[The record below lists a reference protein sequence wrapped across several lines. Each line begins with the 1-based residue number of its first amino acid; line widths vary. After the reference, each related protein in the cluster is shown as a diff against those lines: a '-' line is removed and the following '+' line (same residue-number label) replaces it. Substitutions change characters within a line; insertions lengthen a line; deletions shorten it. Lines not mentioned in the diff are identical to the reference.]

1 MKIKSDFV
9 TNSSSSSF
17 ILEVRPEEFL
27 TVEEI
32 IDELGNHPDAQ
43 NEGVYMDSFESKT
56 ELDTYTNDEPLDWAS
71 KPGGPRFI
79 NLDQYR
85 YEICLNIIKEGNI
98 AVDVNVDRNIVGIF
112 EEKLNDMVV
121 SVSYG

>member
-43 NEGVYMDSFESKT
+43 NEGVYMESFE
-56 ELDTYTNDEPLDWAS
+56 
-71 KPGGPRFI
+71 
-79 NLDQYR
+79 
-85 YEICLNIIKEGNI
+85 
-98 AVDVNVDRNIVGIF
+98 
-112 EEKLNDMVV
+112 
-121 SVSYG
+121 